1 MVIGKARLPLV
12 FGVLAAVFALVIV
25 GLAQLQNNRV
35 LWIRHT
41 LEVENAISDLG
52 SAVNQVEALQRG
64 YMLTGQDVY
73 LRPFTRNMN
82 VVAAQAAHIQALTAD
97 NPTERAAVARLQ
109 PAVQRKQAELE
120 TAVNLR
126 RIGDPRAD
134 DSLKDGSTRSL
145 TAQVIL
151 ILRGM
156 RQTEEG
162 LLAAR
167 THQVDMI
174 NTALLVAIAVTGL
187 GVLVFSAL
195 WVRQAHKTGRALE
208 SAYAELSATHAEL
221 MSATASRAAAEN
233 QVRQM
238 QKMEAVGQLTG
249 GIAHDFNN
257 MLAVVIGNLNMI
269 QRRLA
274 KGRTDV
280 GNFAASAMEGANRAA
295 TLTSRLLAFSRQQP
309 LAPEPID
316 PNRLVL
322 GMSDLLARTLGEA
335 VVVETVL
342 GAGLWRTQCDATQ
355 LESALVNLAVNARDS
370 MPGGGRLTIE
380 TVNTHLDADY
390 ADDAG
395 AKPGQYVMI
404 AVTDTGAG
412 MTADVVEKAVDPFF
426 TTKPVG
432 KGTGLGLSQV
442 YGFVK
447 QSGGHFRIYS
457 EPGEG
462 TTVKIYL
469 PRLFGPQAENA
480 PPAVRAKA
488 APHNELKHTV
498 LLVEDDERVR
508 QFAHEALLDL
518 GYRVVEAD
526 SAARAMGHLQT
537 DVHFDLLLTDIV
549 MPETNGR
556 QLAEQALRLKPGL
569 PVLYMTGFTRNA
581 VVHNGMLDPGVN
593 FLPKPFTIDQ
603 LASKVR
609 ESIEGAMV

>member
-1 MVIGKARLPLV
+1 MVIGKSRLPAV
-12 FGVLAAVFALVIV
+12 FGVLAAVVALVIA
-25 GLAQLQNNRV
+25 GLAQLHNDRIR
-35 LWIRHT
+35 WIRHT
-41 LEVENAISDLG
+41 LETENALSDLS

-64 YMLTGQDVY
+64 YMLTGQEVY
-73 LRPFTRNMN
+73 LGPYNRNMKA
-82 VVAAQAAHIQALTAD
+82 VVAQTDHIQALTAD
-97 NPTERAAVARLQ
+97 NASERAAMARLR
-109 PAVQRKQAELE
+109 PAIRRKQAELD
-120 TAVNLR
+120 TAVSLR
-126 RIGDPRAD
+126 RAGDPKAG
-134 DSLKDGSTRSL
+134 DSLSDGSTRSL
-145 TAQVIL
+145 TAQIIL

-156 RQTEEG
+156 HQTEEG

-167 THQVDMI
+167 QQEADLL
-174 NTALLVAIAVTGL
+174 NSALLAAIAGTAVL
-187 GVLVFSAL
+187 VLVFSAL
-195 WVRQAHKTGRALE
+195 WVEQARKSGRALA
-208 SAYAELSATHAEL
+208 SAYAELSATNAEL
-221 MSATASRAAAEN
+221 MSAMASRAAAEN

-274 KGRTDV
+274 KGQTDV
-280 GNFAASAMEGANRAA
+280 GNFVESAMEGANRAA

-309 LAPEPID
+309 LAPEPIE

-322 GMSDLLARTLGEA
+322 GMSDLLARTLGET

-370 MPGGGRLTIE
+370 MPGGGKLTIE
-380 TVNTHLDADY
+380 TANTHLDADY
-390 ADDAG
+390 AEGAG
-395 AKPGQYVMI
+395 ANPGQYVMI
-404 AVTDTGAG
+404 AVTDTGLG
-412 MTADVVEKAVDPFF
+412 MTPDIVEKAVDPFF

-457 EPGEG
+457 EPQQG

-469 PRLFGPQAENA
+469 PRLFGPPVEM
-480 PPAVRAKA
+480 PPPPVRAKP

-508 QFAHEALLDL
+508 QFALEALRDL

-526 SAARAMGHLQT
+526 SAARAIAHLQT
-537 DVHFDLLLTDIV
+537 GAPVDLLLTDIV

-581 VVHNGMLDPGVN
+581 VVHNGMLDHGVN

-603 LASKVR
+603 LALKVR
-609 ESIEGAMV
+609 EAIQGAAV